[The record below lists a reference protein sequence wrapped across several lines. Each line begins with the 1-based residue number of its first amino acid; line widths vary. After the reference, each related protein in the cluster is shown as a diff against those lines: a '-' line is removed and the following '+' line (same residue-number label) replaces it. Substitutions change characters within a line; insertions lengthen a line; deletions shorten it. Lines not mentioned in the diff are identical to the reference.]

1 MHNIHRIPGLND
13 GILMNGRLPV
23 EIIHFKKD
31 CACGYL
37 FANASS
43 MGLDLKDD
51 VEECCFLGVLV
62 VFVLSSVIF

>member
-13 GILMNGRLPV
+13 GILINERLPV
-23 EIIHFKKD
+23 EIVNCKKD
-31 CACGYL
+31 CAWIS

-43 MGLDLKDD
+43 IGLDLKDD
-51 VEECCFLGVLV
+51 IEECWFLGVLV